1 MASTVGIQDA
11 LVVRFTITG
20 DATGGD
26 NYTMTR
32 PADVLDTTVT
42 ATATSGGGTVTV
54 GKGASAITNA
64 IACATNNAVVRAG
77 TIATANASLAVGDS
91 LRVTTS
97 NAADRGIVTVLL
109 CPPLADQQ
117 TV

>member
-1 MASTVGIQDA
+1 MAATVGIQDA

-20 DATGGD
+20 DASGGD

-32 PADVLDTTVT
+32 VADVLDVTVT
-42 ATATSGGGTVTV
+42 CTAANGGGTVTV
-54 GKGASAITNA
+54 SKGSANISNA
-64 IACATNNAVVRAG
+64 IACATNNAVARAG

-91 LRVTTS
+91 LRVTT
-97 NAADRGIVTVLL
+97 NAAGDRGIATVLI